1 MENIFQAEADAQ
13 NLVSGGRKNI
23 KRMLAKDK
31 PKQRTETNFPF
42 FGHGKTA
49 SEIGITDNSLLLKE
63 SSVECPKMKNRQATP
78 INKDVIIRYSPNACF
93 RRHRK
98 HQTVYRVQ
106 HCVGRI
112 LVSDKMAIPNL
123 KCVGFENPTYGMVF
137 RQALRGSDSYR
148 YPLENA
154 DEPPAFSQDAYKPI
168 IPTQMLCAA
177 RGWPIPCISR
187 RSILKL

>member
-42 FGHGKTA
+42 FGHGKIA
-49 SEIGITDNSLLLKE
+49 SEIGITGNSLLLKE

-78 INKDVIIRYSPNACF
+78 INKDVTIRYSPNACF

-98 HQTVYRVQ
+98 HQTVYRVLP
-106 HCVGRI
+106 VKTNR
-112 LVSDKMAIPNL
+112 P
-123 KCVGFENPTYGMVF
+123 GFDCYGMVF

-187 RSILKL
+187 RSIPKL

>member
-42 FGHGKTA
+42 FGHGKIA

-78 INKDVIIRYSPNACF
+78 ISKDVTIRYSPNACF
-93 RRHRK
+93 ADIGSTKLFIGFSITVLPDSCIRQNGNTESETCRIRESDLRHGF
-98 HQTVYRVQ
+98 QTGIFA
-106 HCVGRI
+106 C
-112 LVSDKMAIPNL
+112 
-123 KCVGFENPTYGMVF
+123 
-137 RQALRGSDSYR
+137 
-148 YPLENA
+148 
-154 DEPPAFSQDAYKPI
+154 KPI
-168 IPTQMLCAA
+168 IPTRMLCAA

-187 RSILKL
+187 RSIPKL